1 MAGNLK
7 DPVQFWQELK
17 QRKVVRV
24 MTVYIA
30 GAFALLQAIDMIFP
44 RIGLPSWS
52 VTLVIILLAAGLV
65 VVIILTWIYDITPE
79 GIKRT
84 DDLEQAGDEGKPEIE
99 YVLPGWKSTVSQSRE
114 ELISYNNVL
123 FTEKVR
129 QNKKKSRIYSYSS
142 VVVIVSVV
150 ILFTFSSANTV
161 PFVKRDWVVI
171 TDFENLTENPVFD
184 KSLYTAFS
192 LTANQ
197 SRYINILPRSR
208 MLETMTR
215 MEMKDQIYIDD
226 ETGREIAIREG
237 IDLYIVP
244 SISEVGNKYVI
255 AAEIKESRSGNL
267 LRSEIVNTE
276 NQDEILG
283 QLDLLSK
290 RIRRR
295 LGESRYRIALQ
306 DKPLMKVTTSS
317 LEALKQFSLGI
328 ENHYRFNFEAAKTY
342 YENALRIDT
351 GFISAKASLGNILI
365 QHFNDEKGKD
375 LLGQAVR
382 SADKLTVKEKYNILS
397 SYAVNVEK
405 DFKKGIENTRILTN
419 LYPGDPAFHHN
430 LGYYLQV
437 DGQFENAM
445 KEYKAAVLVNPQQA
459 LSFGG
464 MLWIYLEKLGEPDS
478 ALVWSRKMISFHPQ
492 NAWGY
497 FYLGSAFA
505 CLDSLDMALESF
517 LKAREIDPY
526 FIMNQYRLSHIYHS
540 MHLNKE
546 AINMLE
552 RITELNKNEIPPF
565 YDIGLN
571 YQAMGDSAAA
581 RKYFKMFLEI
591 AQKEWL
597 NKYPG
602 QATTYI
608 SLGIVLTR
616 LNDTISSREM
626 LQKAL
631 SIDTTLHDRYAEFF
645 CQLGRIPD
653 AIGQVEKALDRGY
666 RDLYSLKL
674 IPDLQP
680 LQNEP
685 EFRALLKQY
694 FNL

>member
-1 MAGNLK
+1 MTTESRNPFHL
-7 DPVQFWQELK
+7 WEELK

-24 MTVYIA
+24 ITVYA
-30 GAFALLQAIDMIFP
+30 ASAFALLEAVDMIFP
-44 RIGLPSWS
+44 RLGFPSWT
-52 VTLVIILLAAGLV
+52 VTLVMILLACGLV
-65 VVIILTWIYDITPE
+65 IAVVLAWIYDITPE
-79 GIKRT
+79 GIRKT
-84 DDLEQAGDEGKPEIE
+84 KDTGHEIIEPVKGGETGTAGGNLILIPD
-99 YVLPGWKSTVSQSRE
+99 SD
-114 ELISYNNVL
+114 ELIK
-123 FTEKVR
+123 EKKIFAEKI
-129 QNKKKSRIYSYSS
+129 NKYKRKEKIYSLSS
-142 VVVIVSVV
+142 LIVIMAV
-150 ILFTFSSANTV
+150 ILLFLFSSGKTV
-161 PFVKRDWVVI
+161 PFTKSDWIVI
-171 TDFENLTENPVFD
+171 SDFENLTEQPVFD

-192 LTANQ
+192 LTINQ
-197 SRYINILPRSR
+197 SRHINVFPRNRIIETLARMQLKDTGYLDEKTGKEIAAREGINIL
-208 MLETMTR
+208 
-215 MEMKDQIYIDD
+215 
-226 ETGREIAIREG
+226 IA
-237 IDLYIVP
+237 P
-244 SISEVGNKYVI
+244 SISEIGNKFVI
-255 AAEIKESRSGNL
+255 TAKIIEASTGNL
-267 LRSEIVNTE
+267 LKSVILEAE
-276 NQDEILG
+276 NQDRIL
-283 QLDLLSK
+283 QELDRLSRK
-290 RIRRR
+290 IRRD

-317 LEALKQFSLGI
+317 LEALKQYSLGI

-375 LLGQAVR
+375 LIGQAIR
-382 SADKLTVKEKYNILS
+382 SVDKLTVKEKYNILS
-397 SYAVNVEK
+397 SYAVNVER

-419 LYPGDPAFHHN
+419 LYPGDPAYHHN
-430 LGYYLQV
+430 LGYYFQV

-505 CLDSLDMALESF
+505 CLDSLDMALKSF

-571 YQAMGDSAAA
+571 YQAMGDSSRA

-597 NKYPG
+597 SKYPG
-602 QATTYI
+602 LASTYI
-608 SLGIVLTR
+608 SSGIVLSR

-645 CQLGRIPD
+645 CQMGRIPD
-653 AIGQVEKALDRGY
+653 AIGQIEKALDRGY

-674 IPDLQP
+674 NPDLRA

-685 EFRALLKQY
+685 RFRALLNHY